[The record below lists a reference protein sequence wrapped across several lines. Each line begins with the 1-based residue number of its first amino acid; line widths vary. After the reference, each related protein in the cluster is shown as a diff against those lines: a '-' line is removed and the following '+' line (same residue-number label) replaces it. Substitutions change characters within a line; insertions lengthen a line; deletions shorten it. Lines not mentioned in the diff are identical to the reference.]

1 MSNHSN
7 PGSTAPQEVPE
18 LTTRDY
24 LAIDRTHLA
33 NERTMLA
40 FLRTALYMIV
50 TGLAI
55 INFYPDTPISF
66 VSACIL
72 FGIGGLIMTL
82 GIVHYFVM
90 KSKIR
95 KHYK

>member
-7 PGSTAPQEVPE
+7 LESASPQEAAE
-18 LTTRDY
+18 LTTRDH

-55 INFYPDTPISF
+55 INFYPDAPMAFIS
-66 VSACIL
+66 SCIL
-72 FGIGGLIMTL
+72 FCVGGLIMGL
-82 GIVHYFVM
+82 GLIHYFVM

-95 KHYK
+95 QHYK